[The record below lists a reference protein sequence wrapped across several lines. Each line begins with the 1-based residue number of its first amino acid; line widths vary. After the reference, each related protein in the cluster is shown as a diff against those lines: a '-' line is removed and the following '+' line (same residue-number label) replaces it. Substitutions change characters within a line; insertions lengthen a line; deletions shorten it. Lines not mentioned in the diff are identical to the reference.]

1 MWNFKWEIS
10 CEIHPPGITA
20 MNRHPGACCSHWC
33 LGVCPPVL
41 LRLGPQSLVMELRT
55 PHQVKE
61 PGDYSLNLYFLV
73 FARLLR
79 GNFFGLNC
87 RVGRLHPLG
96 SWLITLSTGQNL
108 Y

>member
-20 MNRHPGACCSHWC
+20 MNQHPGTCCSHWC

-41 LRLGPQSLVMELRT
+41 LRLGPQRLIMELRT

-61 PGDYSLNLYFLV
+61 L
-73 FARLLR
+73 
-79 GNFFGLNC
+79 GNFQ
-87 RVGRLHPLG
+87 PE
-96 SWLITLSTGQNL
+96 LILL
-108 Y
+108 LVCKAP